1 MDESALKFA
10 ERLVPPSYVSQGA
23 EAMRARRSKVR
34 QLLEQVSNCISQKHW
49 DFTIKYLVYAIQ

>member
-10 ERLVPPSYVSQGA
+10 ERLVPPSYVSQGG

-34 QLLEQVSNCISQKHW
+34 QLLEQVI
-49 DFTIKYLVYAIQ
+49 DLIQQLRRKFSAAELIYC

>member
-23 EAMRARRSKVR
+23 EAMRARKSKVR
-34 QLLEQVSNCISQKHW
+34 QLLEQVSDLIYHFC
-49 DFTIKYLVYAIQ
+49 VR